1 MRNIVV
7 STMIMRVVEQDK
19 INIRYIQTCLIFTSL
34 RALYQMKFELK
45 EDTIAGSFTIIRPIS
60 IFSLGSALQIVIKP
74 STFNSARVAR
84 YISL

>member
-1 MRNIVV
+1 
-7 STMIMRVVEQDK
+7 MIMRVVEQDK

-60 IFSLGSALQIVIKP
+60 IFSLRSALQIVIKP